1 MNSDMEMGLLTS
13 KVSCLI
19 DCLLEYNGVTEMRCI
34 VFVERVIVARVLE
47 ILLNTLLPKYNSWK
61 VRYITGKHNEW
72 KTQSPKIQDEIVE
85 EFRKGLVCFFL
96 RYNIHC
102 FCNFIKQIL
111 LLIREMFYFVGKCH
125 CCDSGS

>member
-1 MNSDMEMGLLTS
+1 MNPDMEMGLLTS

-47 ILLNTLLPKYNSWK
+47 ILLNTMLPKYNNWK
-61 VRYITGKHNEW
+61 VRYITGKSNEL
-72 KTQSPKIQDEIVE
+72 KTQSQKIQDEIVE

-102 FCNFIKQIL
+102 FVISISKYYYL
-111 LLIREMFYFVGKCH
+111 LRNVLKCR
-125 CCDSGS
+125 

>member
-1 MNSDMEMGLLTS
+1 
-13 KVSCLI
+13 
-19 DCLLEYNGVTEMRCI
+19 MRCI

-47 ILLNTLLPKYNSWK
+47 ILLNTMLPKYNNWK
-61 VRYITGKHNEW
+61 VRYITGKSNEL
-72 KTQSPKIQDEIVE
+72 KTQSQKIQDEIVE

-111 LLIREMFYFVGKCH
+111 LLIREMF
-125 CCDSGS
+125 